1 MGIEPATVAARLLL
15 LCGNSF
21 SPNWLCLCQAMDVVD
36 MGKSRLLLL
45 LLLRTHGAAFD
56 LDIHPSFAA
65 ADRNCAACFC
75 TGRLLLSQ
83 FFLHEEIL
91 VLVDNFPIL
100 CGVGFSR
107 RRPSLS

>member
-1 MGIEPATVAARLLL
+1 LKRLGIEPATVVARLLLLLLL

-21 SPNWLCLCQAMDVVD
+21 SPNCLCLCQAMDVVD

-45 LLLRTHGAAFD
+45 LLLLLRAHGAAFH

-65 ADRNCAACFC
+65 ADRICAACFC

-83 FFLHEEIL
+83 FILH
-91 VLVDNFPIL
+91 
-100 CGVGFSR
+100 G
-107 RRPSLS
+107 